1 MAGLIS
7 APGRRR
13 RTAPTAALLVG
24 AGLLLALGSLGRGAA
39 GDSSRSPAVATV
51 RLPAPT
57 ATGIPIRPGFLGL
70 SFEFPAVRAYTGS
83 DAAAINPVL
92 VQLIRNLTPGQ
103 RPSLRIGGDST
114 DQTWWPVDGAPTP
127 AGVKYRLTPGWLATT
142 RALARIL
149 GARLILGVNLAIRR
163 PALAAAEA
171 RALLRGLG
179 RSSVAA
185 LEIGNEPDV
194 YNLYPE
200 HRDRSGVLIAPRV
213 KSYDVAAFTRE
224 FSRLRRAL
232 PRVPMA
238 GPAFAN
244 VGWMS
249 KLPRF
254 LAAEPGLGLV
264 TFHRYPLTCF
274 ARPGSPKYA
283 TIGNLLSDTA
293 SAGLAET
300 VAPFVALAHA
310 RGLQLRVDEINSVA
324 CAGARGVSNT
334 FASALWTLDT
344 LFAMARA
351 GVDGVNLHTLP
362 GARYEP
368 FGFAHHGGSWRATVY
383 PEYYGMLMFAR
394 AAPAGSELLPI
405 AETAGPKVKLW
416 ATRAPNGTIHVVLIN
431 TGASAAH
438 VAFTHPAG
446 AADSATSEQLRA
458 ASLTATGAVTIGGQ
472 GFGSSTATGRLS
484 GAGAMTALNAASGKF
499 MVTTPPA
506 SATLLTIPAE
516 TKL

>member
-1 MAGLIS
+1 MARLI
-7 APGRRR
+7 PRRGRRGR
-13 RTAPTAALLVG
+13 ATLIAALLVG
-24 AGLLLALGSLGRGAA
+24 AGLLLTLGSLAWDAA
-39 GDSSRSPAVATV
+39 GEPSAPTVA
-51 RLPAPT
+51 LPTPT
-57 ATGIPIRPGFLGL
+57 ATGVPIRPGFLGL
-70 SFEFPAVRAYTGS
+70 SFEFEAVRAYTGS

-114 DQTWWPVDGAPTP
+114 DRTWWPVHGTPTP
-127 AGVKYRLTPGWLATT
+127 AGVKYRLTRGRLATT
-142 RALARIL
+142 RALARTL
-149 GARLILGVNLAIRR
+149 GARLILGVNLAIDR

-171 RALLRGLG
+171 RALLSGLG

-194 YNLYPE
+194 YNRYPE
-200 HRDRSGVLIAPRV
+200 HLNRLGALVPARPH
-213 KSYDVAAFTRE
+213 SYDVPAFTRE
-224 FSRLRRAL
+224 FSRMRRGA
-232 PRVPMA
+232 PRGPGGGRVA
-238 GPAFAN
+238 GPAFGN

-249 KLPRF
+249 ELPRF
-254 LAAEPGLGLV
+254 LAAEPGLRMV
-264 TFHRYPLTCF
+264 TFHRYPLNCF
-274 ARPGSPKYA
+274 AHPGSPKYA

-300 VAPFVALAHA
+300 VTPFVADAHA
-310 RGLQLRVDEINSVA
+310 KGLPLRVDEINSVA

-405 AETAGPKVKLW
+405 AEAAGPKVKLW

-484 GAGAMTALNAASGKF
+484 GAGAMTTLNAASGKF

-516 TKL
+516 T